1 MSRLVD
7 IDNYLVLE
15 NGTIKE
21 TSFKQDI
28 QIQNQTLMINEDAK
42 VQIIYKTTEEGT
54 YQFNIEIKDRL
65 HVDLV
70 EMYEASKSCS
80 YTKNIKIN
88 ESSEV
93 LRYVEKNSHQN
104 IQLDLDE
111 NVDVY
116 KYARVSCAYVE
127 LTDYITLSKI
137 KYRLLEEEASAK
149 LRLASLSKEKENKH
163 YEMTLEH
170 LAPHTYGDMDNYG
183 IVKSKASLLIDG
195 IGRIHKGM
203 YQSDT
208 HQTNKIIVFDE
219 AKYEAEKAKITI
231 VKPGT
236 VYKKESGMKYLFVGT
251 GYSLRTKIRDI
262 YAACRVSYQQGS
274 SKSNIE
280 ATYTVT
286 GKKGKTL
293 QVNEQVESV
302 AEALN
307 LAKKRLREKNKDEVT
322 GSLNMLGNF
331 GLLSGV
337 TVNLLGFGAFDD
349 KYLITRASHDIGSG
363 YTTNI
368 DVRRC
373 LNGY

>member
-1 MSRLVD
+1 
-7 IDNYLVLE
+7 
-15 NGTIKE
+15 
-21 TSFKQDI
+21 
-28 QIQNQTLMINEDAK
+28 MINEDAK

-127 LTDYITLSKI
+127 LTDYTTLSKI
-137 KYRLLEEEASAK
+137 KYRLLEEEASVK

-183 IVKSKASLLIDG
+183 IVKSKASLIIDG
-195 IGRIHKGM
+195 VGRIYKGM
-203 YQSDT
+203 SGSDT

-219 AKYEAEKAKITI
+219 ATSSLDNNTEFKI
-231 VKPGT
+231 
-236 VYKKESGMKYLFVGT
+236 
-251 GYSLRTKIRDI
+251 
-262 YAACRVSYQQGS
+262 QQ
-274 SKSNIE
+274 NI
-280 ATYTVT
+280 
-286 GKKGKTL
+286 
-293 QVNEQVESV
+293 
-302 AEALN
+302 
-307 LAKKRLREKNKDEVT
+307 
-322 GSLNMLGNF
+322 
-331 GLLSGV
+331 
-337 TVNLLGFGAFDD
+337 D
-349 KYLITRASHDIGSG
+349 KYFNNQTIICIAHRLSTLKDMDKIVVINDGKIIEIG
-363 YTTNI
+363 TPKDDFI
-368 DVRRC
+368 EC
-373 LNGY
+373 

>member
-1 MSRLVD
+1 MSQLVD

-127 LTDYITLSKI
+127 LTDYTTLSKI

-183 IVKSKASLLIDG
+183 IVKSKASLIIDG
-195 IGRIHKGM
+195 VGRIYKGM
-203 YQSDT
+203 SGSDT
-208 HQTNKIIVFDE
+208 HQTNKIKVFDE
-219 AKYEAEKAKITI
+219 GCKAQAN
-231 VKPGT
+231 P
-236 VYKKESGMKYLFVGT
+236 YL
-251 GYSLRTKIRDI
+251 YI
-262 YAACRVSYQQGS
+262 
-274 SKSNIE
+274 
-280 ATYTVT
+280 
-286 GKKGKTL
+286 
-293 QVNEQVESV
+293 
-302 AEALN
+302 
-307 LAKKRLREKNKDEVT
+307 
-322 GSLNMLGNF
+322 
-331 GLLSGV
+331 
-337 TVNLLGFGAFDD
+337 DD
-349 KYLITRASHDIGSG
+349 
-363 YTTNI
+363 
-368 DVRRC
+368 
-373 LNGY
+373 

>member
-1 MSRLVD
+1 M
-7 IDNYLVLE
+7 
-15 NGTIKE
+15 IKK
-21 TSFKQDI
+21 F
-28 QIQNQTLMINEDAK
+28 
-42 VQIIYKTTEEGT
+42 II
-54 YQFNIEIKDRL
+54 
-65 HVDLV
+65 
-70 EMYEASKSCS
+70 
-80 YTKNIKIN
+80 
-88 ESSEV
+88 
-93 LRYVEKNSHQN
+93 
-104 IQLDLDE
+104 
-111 NVDVY
+111 
-116 KYARVSCAYVE
+116 
-127 LTDYITLSKI
+127 
-137 KYRLLEEEASAK
+137 
-149 LRLASLSKEKENKH
+149 
-163 YEMTLEH
+163 
-170 LAPHTYGDMDNYG
+170 
-183 IVKSKASLLIDG
+183 
-195 IGRIHKGM
+195 
-203 YQSDT
+203 
-208 HQTNKIIVFDE
+208 FDE

-280 ATYTVT
+280 ATYTAA
-286 GKKGKTL
+286 GKKREKIIASKI
-293 QVNEQVESV
+293 EQVESV

-307 LAKKRLREKNKDEVT
+307 LAKKAVARKKVNDEVT

-331 GLLSGV
+331 VLLSGV

>member
-1 MSRLVD
+1 MEARRISVIIKYNNKDISVD
-7 IDNYLVLE
+7 ISKYLKSISYTDNLSGEADDLQITLE
-15 NGTIKE
+15 DKAGLWQSTWIPEKGALLDVMLQQ
-21 TSFKQDI
+21 KYW
-28 QIQNQTLMINEDAK
+28 QTLSELPQSLRLGLFEIDEITSSGYPSE
-42 VQIIYKTTEEGT
+42 VQIKAVSVPDNNTLRGTERSRSWEKAKLQVIANDIASAAGMSLFWDTEE
-54 YQFNIEIKDRL
+54 NPVLDRA
-65 HVDLV
+65 
-70 EMYEASKSCS
+70 EQTE
-80 YTKNIKIN
+80 
-88 ESSEV
+88 
-93 LRYVEKNSHQN
+93 
-104 IQLDLDE
+104 
-111 NVDVY
+111 
-116 KYARVSCAYVE
+116 
-127 LTDYITLSKI
+127 
-137 KYRLLEEEASAK
+137 
-149 LRLASLSKEKENKH
+149 
-163 YEMTLEH
+163 
-170 LAPHTYGDMDNYG
+170 
-183 IVKSKASLLIDG
+183 
-195 IGRIHKGM
+195 
-203 YQSDT
+203 QSDLSFLYAICKDKGLALKISDK
-208 HQTNKIIVFDE
+208 KIIIFDE

-280 ATYTVT
+280 ATYTAA

-331 GLLSGV
+331 VLLSGV

>member
-127 LTDYITLSKI
+127 LTDYTTLSKI

-170 LAPHTYGDMDNYG
+170 LDR
-183 IVKSKASLLIDG
+183 KS
-195 IGRIHKGM
+195 
-203 YQSDT
+203 
-208 HQTNKIIVFDE
+208 V
-219 AKYEAEKAKITI
+219 
-231 VKPGT
+231 V
-236 VYKKESGMKYLFVGT
+236 
-251 GYSLRTKIRDI
+251 
-262 YAACRVSYQQGS
+262 
-274 SKSNIE
+274 
-280 ATYTVT
+280 
-286 GKKGKTL
+286 
-293 QVNEQVESV
+293 
-302 AEALN
+302 
-307 LAKKRLREKNKDEVT
+307 
-322 GSLNMLGNF
+322 
-331 GLLSGV
+331 
-337 TVNLLGFGAFDD
+337 
-349 KYLITRASHDIGSG
+349 
-363 YTTNI
+363 
-368 DVRRC
+368 
-373 LNGY
+373 

>member
-127 LTDYITLSKI
+127 LTDYTTLSKI

-183 IVKSKASLLIDG
+183 IVKSKASLIIDG
-195 IGRIHKGM
+195 VGRIYKGM
-203 YQSDT
+203 SGSDT
-208 HQTNKIIVFDE
+208 YQTNKIIVFDE
-219 AKYEAEKAKITI
+219 GCKAQANPYLYIDEYDVKASHGASVGKIDEDHL
-231 VKPGT
+231 
-236 VYKKESGMKYLFVGT
+236 YYLMSRGLSKQDAMHLVT
-251 GYSLRTKIRDI
+251 YGYFLPVLEFIS
-262 YAACRVSYQQGS
+262 
-274 SKSNIE
+274 
-280 ATYTVT
+280 
-286 GKKGKTL
+286 
-293 QVNEQVESV
+293 VESLKERFSDV
-302 AEALN
+302 L
-307 LAKKRLREKNKDEVT
+307 KEKV
-322 GSLNMLGNF
+322 
-331 GLLSGV
+331 GL
-337 TVNLLGFGAFDD
+337 
-349 KYLITRASHDIGSG
+349 
-363 YTTNI
+363 
-368 DVRRC
+368 
-373 LNGY
+373 